1 MSSNKP
7 AACRVN
13 VYTCYQNPWFDSWN
27 SISALYRSPGPQNMS
42 PNSYDT
48 CISQLCY
55 GQMPNEYIWDVT
67 HRPKIP
73 KYAQQPWTL
82 RWQAG
87 HNPKRVACLA
97 TKSRSGSA
105 SFYWDIF
112 ENIKSI
118 SFQLFSKLRN
128 QISQNTNT
136 LVGTKFQSDD
146 FILSETVYIPSHHL
160 TFNIIFVT
168 PWIPRTQYFSFEKV
182 STVRQEYMSTTSA
195 L

>member
-7 AACRVN
+7 AAWWVN
-13 VYTCYQNPWFDSWN
+13 VYTCYQNPRFYSWN
-27 SISALYRSPGPQNMS
+27 SISALYRFPGPQNMP
-42 PNSYDT
+42 PNSYNT
-48 CISQLCY
+48 SILQLW
-55 GQMPNEYIWDVT
+55 PNAKLILGVT
-67 HRPKIP
+67 HHPKIP

-105 SFYWDIF
+105 SFYWYIF
-112 ENIKSI
+112 ENILSI

-128 QISQNTNT
+128 QISQHTNT
-136 LVGTKFQSDD
+136 LVGTKYQSDD
-146 FILSETVYIPSHHL
+146 YILSETVYIPSHHL